1 MHNIKNKRIAISTPN
16 RSATSLVAE
25 HVFHCRIGHKSTVL
39 ETMQKTPENL
49 IALAKACMEKLKKP
63 ATPEADIAA
72 IKALIEGF
80 PKNPFAIFHS
90 VGQDLA
96 VWLYPVNGDA
106 QTIYQS
112 LGKARPTEDQWTK
125 AERSITKSFKNQVRI
140 IGRKIE
146 TGSNDTLPRHAFRDT
161 KVQRSLF
168 AGVGLKH
175 PGAIRNVV
183 NNLEV
188 LATSSGLPSL
198 KHFLIKGMF
207 LQNTDDLIMVFQ
219 KLKSCFFSPPII
231 RGQESEIRDEQTH
244 LKRELV
250 AAICRDTFGND
261 PLVLVALAKNMDIFE
276 DKAQLKIADYLVAA
290 VNKGWFNPN
299 PSECLK
305 LVEAIPFENSQEWV
319 AEAVDEKNATCG
331 NLLLTL
337 ICGFT
342 DPTAKNRVEKKLQRT
357 IESKLFGQKPDEL
370 LAMVHSRSAFTRPEL
385 TIQVQHAVT
394 DAITAGIFY
403 NNTAGLQTLAQN
415 LGMFQTT
422 SAKEALVC
430 AIKSGKFGDNPNVLK
445 ALIEN
450 MRFLPSEGQCY
461 LSNKVNEMVLSPDP
475 AICKAQELIFEA
487 LFHSLFFLSARD
499 GRAFRTAQQA
509 IASALEAGR
518 IKDPDFLDTLS
529 ENLYRFTDVT
539 AKNSVETS
547 VTTMKFG
554 IHRANRQG
562 QIRDMLGRLTV
573 RNPLTPR

>member
-25 HVFHCRIGHKSTVL
+25 HVFRCRIGNKSTVL
-39 ETMQKTPENL
+39 EEMQKTPENL
-49 IALAKACMEKLKKP
+49 IALAKACMEKIKD
-63 ATPEADIAA
+63 PEADFPA
-72 IKALIEGF
+72 IKALIDGF

-96 VWLYPVNGDA
+96 VWLYPVNGA
-106 QTIYQS
+106 LETIS
-112 LGKARPTEDQWTK
+112 LGKATPTVDQQTK

-188 LATSSGLPSL
+188 LATPSVLPSL

-219 KLKSCFFSPPII
+219 KLKSCFFSPRMNHGPA
-231 RGQESEIRDEQTH
+231 SEIHEEQTH

-261 PLVLVALAKNMDIFE
+261 PLVLVALANNMGIFE
-276 DKAQLKIADYLVAA
+276 DKAQLKIADYLLNA

-305 LVEAIPFENSQEWV
+305 LVEAIPLENSQEEV
-319 AEAVDEKNATCG
+319 ALAVDEKNATCG

>member
-25 HVFHCRIGHKSTVL
+25 HLFHCRIGHKSTVL

-49 IALAKACMEKLKKP
+49 IALAKACIEKLKTP

-90 VGQDLA
+90 VGQNLA
-96 VWLYPVNGDA
+96 VGLYPVNGDA

-112 LGKARPTEDQWTK
+112 LGTARSTEDQWTK
-125 AERSITKSFKNQVRI
+125 AMRSITKRFKKEVRI
-140 IGRKIE
+140 IGRKIA

-161 KVQRSLF
+161 QVQRSLF
-168 AGVGLKH
+168 AGVRLEH

-188 LATSSGLPSL
+188 LATSSVLPSL

-219 KLKSCFFSPPII
+219 KLKSCFFNPRMNHGPA
-231 RGQESEIRDEQTH
+231 SEIRDEQTD

-261 PLVLVALAKNMDIFE
+261 PLVLVALAKNMAIFE
-276 DKAQLKIADYLVAA
+276 WEEKYTVATYLLNA

-305 LVEAIPFENSQEWV
+305 MVEAIPFENSQEWV

-342 DPTAKNRVEKKLQRT
+342 DPTAKNRVEEKLQSA
-357 IESKLFGQKPDEL
+357 IENNLFGQKPDEL
-370 LAMVHSRSAFTRPEL
+370 LAMVHSRSAFTRAEL

-394 DAITAGIFY
+394 GALTAGIFDH
-403 NNTAGLQTLAQN
+403 NTDGLETLAQN
-415 LGMFQTT
+415 LDMFQTPL
-422 SAKEALVC
+422 AKKALVC

-450 MRFLPSEGQCY
+450 MRFLPEGQVY
-461 LSNKVNEMVLSPDP
+461 LSNKGNEMVASPDP
-475 AICKAQELIFEA
+475 AICKAQALIFEA
-487 LFHSLFFLSARD
+487 LFHSLFFLAARD
-499 GRAFRTAQQA
+499 DGAFRTAQQT

-518 IKDPDFLDTLS
+518 ITDPLFLETLS

-539 AKNSVETS
+539 ARNSVENS
-547 VTTMKFG
+547 VKTMKFG
-554 IHRANRQG
+554 IHIPNRQG
-562 QIRDMLGRLTV
+562 QVRDIFLGNRFNLF
-573 RNPLTPR
+573 P

>member
-25 HVFHCRIGHKSTVL
+25 HLFHCRIGHKSTVL

-112 LGKARPTEDQWTK
+112 LGKANPTEDQWTK
-125 AERSITKSFKNQVRI
+125 AERSITNRFKKEVRI
-140 IGRKIE
+140 IGRKIA

-161 KVQRSLF
+161 QVQRSLF
-168 AGVGLKH
+168 AGVRLKH

-188 LATSSGLPSL
+188 LAKSSGLPSL

-219 KLKSCFFSPPII
+219 KLKSCFFSPPMNH
-231 RGQESEIRDEQTH
+231 GQESEIREEQTH
-244 LKRELV
+244 LKQELV

-261 PLVLVALAKNMDIFE
+261 PLVLVALAENMDIFE
-276 DKAQLKIADYLVAA
+276 DKAQLKIADYLLNA

-305 LVEAIPFENSQEWV
+305 MVEAIPFENSQEWV

-342 DPTAKNRVEKKLQRT
+342 DPTAKNRVQEKLQRA
-357 IESKLFGQKPDEL
+357 IENNLFEQKPDVL
-370 LAMVHSRSAFTRPEL
+370 LGMVRSRSAFTRPAL
-385 TIQVQHAVT
+385 TSQVQHAVT
-394 DAITAGIFY
+394 DALTEGIFDH
-403 NNTAGLQTLAQN
+403 NTDGLETLAQN
-415 LGMFQTT
+415 LGMFTT
-422 SAKEALVC
+422 PLAKKALVF
-430 AIKSGKFGDNPNVLK
+430 AIKSGQFGDNPNVLK

-450 MRFLPSEGQCY
+450 MRLLPEGQGY
-461 LSNKVNEMVLSPDP
+461 LSNKVKEMVASPDP
-475 AICKAQELIFEA
+475 AICKAQALIFEA
-487 LFHSLFFLSARD
+487 LFHSLFFLAARD
-499 GRAFRTAQQA
+499 DGAFRTAQQA

-518 IKDPDFLDTLS
+518 ITGSLFLETLS
-529 ENLYRFTDVT
+529 KNLDRFTDVT
-539 AKNSVETS
+539 ARNSVENS
-547 VTTMKFG
+547 VKTMKFG
-554 IHRANRQG
+554 IHIPNSPG
-562 QIRDMLGRLTV
+562 QVRDIFLYNKV
-573 RNPLTPR
+573 NPFK